1 MATSETK
8 LSMAGSWW
16 LYGRDLDLARELQ
29 HREIQASQPR
39 ERLLARISVLSYL
52 GDYDGCGHWLDQV
65 AGRRDVIGR
74 QSDYR
79 LRRFR
84 RLPNPWRALIEPER
98 EEPLAASIEAKCQQ
112 GMPLLIDLVGGIG
125 DQLENAALVLNIQH
139 QLPPFSVRA
148 VGDNAAIVSRLLE
161 QVEGLNLL
169 HSANTEQAH
178 WRITAPW
185 FRYWLGRRGI
195 RERSTDRCCWSP
207 CLMAQPVTPCWSA
220 GAPNL
225 IR

>member
-98 EEPLAASIEAKCQQ
+98 EEPLAATIEAK
-112 GMPLLIDLVGGIG
+112 MPAG
-125 DQLENAALVLNIQH
+125 H
-139 QLPPFSVRA
+139 
-148 VGDNAAIVSRLLE
+148 
-161 QVEGLNLL
+161 
-169 HSANTEQAH
+169 
-178 WRITAPW
+178 APAD
-185 FRYWLGRRGI
+185 RPRGRHR
-195 RERSTDRCCWSP
+195 
-207 CLMAQPVTPCWSA
+207 
-220 GAPNL
+220 
-225 IR
+225 